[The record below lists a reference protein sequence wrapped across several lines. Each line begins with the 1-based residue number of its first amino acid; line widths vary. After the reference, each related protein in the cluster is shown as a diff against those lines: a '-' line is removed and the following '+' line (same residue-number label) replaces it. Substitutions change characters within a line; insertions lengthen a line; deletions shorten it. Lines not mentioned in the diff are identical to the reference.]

1 MEKPKRSVLV
11 KEFLSVERD
20 LENGHLVV
28 VSTDS
33 VGILMYDLVSEKVIL
48 TRQSRSPMKGVT
60 DENGM
65 LVEVP
70 AGRFDCDLG
79 VVGLVLKEV
88 FQETGL
94 TIKSEDVGILN
105 GGRPLSLCP
114 GTNTERM
121 YLAAVEIDLSAVHQD
136 DKVYGEESEGERIE
150 RLVLSFAD
158 FLSMDFQDMKTWAL
172 AQYLINAI
180 NAKPKFLRQR

>member
-1 MEKPKRSVLV
+1 MKRETLI
-11 KEFLSVERD
+11 KGFLSVEKD
-20 LENGHLVV
+20 PENGYLVI

-33 VGILMYDLVSEKVIL
+33 VGILMYDLVSEKVLL

-60 DENGM
+60 DEKGM

-79 VVGLVLKEV
+79 VVGLTLKEV
-88 FQETGL
+88 FEETGL
-94 TIKSEDVGILN
+94 TIRSEDVEVLN

-121 YLAAVEIDLSAVHQD
+121 YLAAVEVDLSAVHQD
-136 DKVYGEESEGERIE
+136 DKVYGEEGEGERIE

-158 FLSMDFQDMKTWAL
+158 FLSMGFQDMKTWAL

-180 NAKPKFLRQR
+180 DSKPKFLRQR